1 MQMNNDLIP
10 KMKQSEQNQSMMED
24 LQSAITLS
32 TTNIEN
38 RKAKK
43 EYLKSSTSSFNA
55 LNSFIT

>member
-43 EYLKSSTSSFNA
+43 EYLKSSNSSFNA